1 LLNVSR
7 VRTEVWK
14 GVFIGVVDED
24 LACFNKVLGNL
35 TSRKEI
41 E

>member
-14 GVFIGVVDED
+14 CVFIGVVNED
-24 LACFNKVLGNL
+24 LAGLNKVLGNL